1 MKNFVKTMSEIAGKC
16 FLAFLGAGALI
27 VGVYFDYSFLDA
39 VLSPGHISMNAL
51 EWVVS
56 IWMISIPTIIGVAWV
71 YDTIEK
77 CIKRIK
83 STKGKR
89 VAA

>member
-1 MKNFVKTMSEIAGKC
+1 MKNFMKTMSKIAGKC
-16 FLAFLGAGALI
+16 FWTFLGAGALI

-39 VLSPGHISMNAL
+39 VLGPGSFSMNIL
-51 EWVVS
+51 EWAIS
-56 IWMISIPTIIGVAWV
+56 IWMIIIPTIIGVAWF